1 MLLSPKTLLLFW
13 LPLSLLIFAMVFWQ
27 QSRQLVGRVAAT
39 ANEQA
44 PKFISLDNRGW
55 YYQADGSLRYHITSS
70 EQEHAAGGEITMS
83 SIYMESFDAD
93 GELELIATAG
103 SSTQQGQS
111 IVLHNGV
118 QAWRLNTAPLI
129 ELNTTT
135 LNVQL
140 AR

>member
-1 MLLSPKTLLLFW
+1 M
-13 LPLSLLIFAMVFWQ
+13 
-27 QSRQLVGRVAAT
+27 GRVAAT

-111 IVLHNGV
+111 VVLHNGV